1 MRTGRPNK
9 GIHHVD
15 DLAGEEVSKERL
27 RVILETIA
35 REKSVN
41 DACEE
46 LGIERVR
53 FHELRTKALQ
63 AGIEALTPKKPGRKR
78 KVKSAEEL
86 RIEELERK
94 VSDLKQEVYTQSMK
108 EAIHIALDRLGT
120 SSTGDGKGGSQWT
133 R

>member
-15 DLAGEEVSKERL
+15 DLAEEEVTKDRL

-35 REKSVN
+35 EKKSVKE
-41 DACEE
+41 ACKE
-46 LGIERVR
+46 LGVKRVR
-53 FHELRTKALQ
+53 FHELRKQ
-63 AGIEALTPKKPGRKR
+63 AMDGAAKGIRPKKPGRKR
-78 KVKSAEEL
+78 KVKTKEQL
-86 RIEELERK
+86 RIEELERE
-94 VSDLKQEVYTQSMK
+94 VALLKQEVYTRSMK

-120 SSTGDGKGGSQWT
+120 SSTGDGKRGSQWT